1 MAFLKRLS
9 NLLQVI
15 QKLFEHGTQDQ
26 RLRLVNKIKDC
37 VPTLSFQMYGCRV
50 VQKAIECVEEAEQ
63 LELVKRV
70 ETITERAVQDQNG
83 GWE

>member
-1 MAFLKRLS
+1 
-9 NLLQVI
+9 
-15 QKLFEHGTQDQ
+15 
-26 RLRLVNKIKDC
+26 
-37 VPTLSFQMYGCRV
+37 MYGCRV

-83 GWE
+83 GYE